1 VKNNDK
7 YEIVV
12 WVKGHTVGHRFSN
25 KSKRLADEIMTSVG
39 VGYGFKLMTENR
51 LMMAFGP
58 GMVSHVQIT
67 NMGKK

>member
-1 VKNNDK
+1 
-7 YEIVV
+7 
-12 WVKGHTVGHRFSN
+12 
-25 KSKRLADEIMTSVG
+25 MTSVG